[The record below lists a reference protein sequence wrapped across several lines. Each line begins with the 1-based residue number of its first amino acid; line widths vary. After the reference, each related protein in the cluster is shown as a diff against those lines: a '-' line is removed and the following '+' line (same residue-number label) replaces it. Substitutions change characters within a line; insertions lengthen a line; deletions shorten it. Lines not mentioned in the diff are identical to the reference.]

1 MKTKVTKLANVAL
14 TAVAAGALAVVSA
27 TPAIAD
33 DRRERSGP
41 SAGEV
46 IAGVAVIGGI
56 AALAGAFDGNRGR
69 GDFRAANA
77 GWGAGPGVGRG
88 QRGIIERCV
97 RAAEMDA
104 RRFGGWRFANVTDI
118 RGVDQT
124 RDGFR
129 VSGRIEVQGAHGF
142 QGRSFDRGR
151 FTCFIDGRGRPIVQ
165 FNGIRGLR

>member
-1 MKTKVTKLANVAL
+1 
-14 TAVAAGALAVVSA
+14 
-27 TPAIAD
+27 
-33 DRRERSGP
+33 
-41 SAGEV
+41 
-46 IAGVAVIGGI
+46 
-56 AALAGAFDGNRGR
+56 
-69 GDFRAANA
+69 
-77 GWGAGPGVGRG
+77 
-88 QRGIIERCV
+88 
-97 RAAEMDA
+97 MDA